1 MRYEIVLDHG
11 ETMNKC
17 TVTPLRDRSDFR
29 FFPVFGEGR
38 VGPLS
43 APLLL
48 HHEGECLT
56 MLRDRFPTPPDLA
69 CVDSV
74 WRRVPRI
81 LRKLQWGEGL
91 SALSVKIPA
100 GFVTAYPRVGRPNQD
115 PPGGLATIEAIFT
128 AAALLGNWDVS
139 LLAKYYHGRGFVE
152 RNARRF
158 QELGVAQAGDL
169 ASWPATPPLIRHAW
183 SRKRNRGRL
192 NCPN

>member
-69 CVDSV
+69 CVTPFGAV
-74 WRRVPRI
+74 FP
-81 LRKLQWGEGL
+81 
-91 SALSVKIPA
+91 
-100 GFVTAYPRVGRPNQD
+100 GFCASFSGGKGF
-115 PPGGLATIEAIFT
+115 PPF
-128 AAALLGNWDVS
+128 
-139 LLAKYYHGRGFVE
+139 R
-152 RNARRF
+152 
-158 QELGVAQAGDL
+158 
-169 ASWPATPPLIRHAW
+169 
-183 SRKRNRGRL
+183 
-192 NCPN
+192 